1 MPCVSGPAAPLC
13 LHRYDR
19 KIMRGE
25 QKYGLACVDDSL
37 GSTRTTS
44 SSSEPSTPSRTS
56 GGMPLR
62 LGATLP
68 RYYIHL
74 KRPSAMDKD
83 MNYYLFRGTTLPAWE
98 VRFRS
103 VSHCVELSWRW
114 LLDSE
119 GQEDLWRSWQVV
131 AGPLLRHHR
140 WGVRRAQRSRCDA
153 RSSCKGRYD

>member
-1 MPCVSGPAAPLC
+1 
-13 LHRYDR
+13 
-19 KIMRGE
+19 MRGE

-56 GGMPLR
+56 GGMSLR
-62 LGATLP
+62 LGATLS

-103 VSHCVELSWRW
+103 VSHCVELS
-114 LLDSE
+114 
-119 GQEDLWRSWQVV
+119 
-131 AGPLLRHHR
+131 
-140 WGVRRAQRSRCDA
+140 
-153 RSSCKGRYD
+153 